1 MQTHTVQ
8 ILDATLRAD
17 STVTS
22 DQRGKILKLARGEA
36 AQPAT
41 AQNDN
46 GHEPRIFSRAEAAKL
61 LGDKSCRYVD
71 QLCRRGLLKKFM
83 PRGNFRAIGITGE
96 SLRAFITGN

>member
-22 DQRGKILKLARGEA
+22 GQRSKILKLARGEEV
-36 AQPAT
+36 QSAT

-46 GHEPRIFSRAEAAKL
+46 GQPARIYSRAEAAKL
-61 LGDKSCRYVD
+61 VGDKSPRYVD
-71 QLCRRGLLKKFM
+71 LLAKRGLLQKFT
-83 PRGNFRAIGITGE
+83 PPGNVRAIGITSA
-96 SLRAFITGN
+96 SLEAFISGI

>member
-22 DQRGKILKLARGEA
+22 GQRSKILKLARGEED
-36 AQPAT
+36 QSAT
-41 AQNDN
+41 AQNGS
-46 GHEPRIFSRAEAAKL
+46 GHEPRIFSRAEAAKV

-71 QLCRRGLLKKFM
+71 LLCRRGLLKKFT
-83 PRGNFRAIGITGE
+83 PKGNQRAIGICGE
-96 SLRAFITGN
+96 SLHAFISGN